1 MYILTMLANFNDVQY
16 RGSKVLIIK
25 IKNDKSG
32 KRLLI
37 HSIVIV
43 LFIVSIQINFFFSEW
58 SFIKIQFFY
67 EALVKPTESKYNI
80 KSIVILEFV
89 IEYLE
94 KTLMLGKTEAEEEGT
109 GRG

>member
-43 LFIVSIQINFFFSEW
+43 LFIVSIQINFFF
-58 SFIKIQFFY
+58 
-67 EALVKPTESKYNI
+67 
-80 KSIVILEFV
+80 
-89 IEYLE
+89 
-94 KTLMLGKTEAEEEGT
+94 
-109 GRG
+109 